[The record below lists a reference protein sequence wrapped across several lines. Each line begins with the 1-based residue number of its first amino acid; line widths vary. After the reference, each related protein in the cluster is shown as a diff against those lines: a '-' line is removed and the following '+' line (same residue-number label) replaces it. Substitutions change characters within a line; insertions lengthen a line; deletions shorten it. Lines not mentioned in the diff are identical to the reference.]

1 MIRIFSVAGIAAII
15 ALVISYYYAG
25 IEGLIITMI
34 LAILEITLSFENAIV
49 NATVLKDMSDV
60 WRQRFLTWGIIIAV
74 FGMRLVFP
82 ILLVSSLIHLSP
94 IAVLKLAINQPDIYS
109 KYITDFHG
117 SISAF
122 GGMFLLLVFLDF
134 VFDHRREVHW
144 LGVLERKIAQMG
156 NLKSFQIVVAL
167 LILLAIQHFVAQ
179 DHKADILVSG
189 ISGLSIYVIVHG
201 LAEYANRMYHI
212 EIEGEVKKGGAMS
225 FLYLEFLDASF
236 SFDGVIGAFA
246 ITKDIWLIMLGLG
259 IGAFFMRS
267 LTVVL
272 VHKRTLQKYIYL
284 EHGAYFA
291 LGALSIMML
300 LNIFYKIPEVVIGSV
315 GVILIAFA
323 YFSSLR
329 VLPKK

>member
-15 ALVISYYYAG
+15 ALGISYYYAG

-82 ILLVSSLIHLSP
+82 ILLVSSLVHLSP
-94 IAVLKLAINQPDIYS
+94 IAVLNLAIHKPDEYS
-109 KYITDFHG
+109 KYIMDFHG

-134 VFDHRREVHW
+134 VFDHKREVHW

-167 LILLAIQHFVAQ
+167 LILLIIQNFVDEA
-179 DHKADILVSG
+179 HKADILVSG
-189 ISGLSIYVIVHG
+189 IAGLSIYVIVHG
-201 LAEYANRMYHI
+201 LAEYMNRMYQTEVGD
-212 EIEGEVKKGGAMS
+212 EIKHGGAMS

-246 ITKDIWLIMLGLG
+246 VTKDIWLIMLGLG

-267 LTVVL
+267 LTIVL